1 MDGND
6 HSAQP
11 HRSWVPPSTS
21 RSLRVAALLTV
32 ANGFIDAYTFLA
44 HGGVFANAQTGNVVL
59 FGVGLARPEV
69 AEPLAHLWPILA
81 FVAGLAA
88 ARALSSSSAEAA
100 LRHPLRFSL
109 VVQIAVLAIIAISPA
124 TVPQWLITTSIAF
137 VSALQLSLF
146 RTVRSA
152 TFVTIAMTGNLR
164 RTTEALHDAVHGG
177 ASERRLAALYVAL
190 VSGFIDGAVI
200 GALVTSHL
208 GTSAAWI
215 PAAIIAVALSQYYID
230 DLRHR
235 RRVAET

>member
-6 HSAQP
+6 QNGQSQRDSVLPA
-11 HRSWVPPSTS
+11 TS
-21 RSLRVAALLTV
+21 RSLRVATLLTV

-59 FGVGLARPEV
+59 FGVGLARPDV
-69 AEPLAHLWPILA
+69 AKPLAHLWPILA

-88 ARALSSSSAEAA
+88 ARALNSPSAEAA
-100 LRHPLRFSL
+100 LRYPLRFSL
-109 VVQIAVLAIIAISPA
+109 VVQIVVLAIIATLPA

-164 RTTEALHDAVHGG
+164 RTTEALHDAVHGD

-190 VSGFIDGAVI
+190 VCGFTGGAVV
-200 GALVTSHL
+200 GALITSHL
-208 GTSAAWI
+208 GTTAVWI
-215 PAAIIAVALSQYYID
+215 PAAIIAVALSQYYLD

-235 RRVAET
+235 RAVAEA